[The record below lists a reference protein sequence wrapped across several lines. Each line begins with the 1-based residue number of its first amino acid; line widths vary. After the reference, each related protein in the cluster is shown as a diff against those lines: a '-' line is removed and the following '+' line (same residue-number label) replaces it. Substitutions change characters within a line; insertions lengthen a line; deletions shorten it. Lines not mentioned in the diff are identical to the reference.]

1 MHRSPLRHVLPGLL
15 IACGACAVA
24 APSDCPPGAFPLGT
38 LRQLKSQGWTLADTD
53 RRHTLALGLLPC
65 LVHPD
70 PDLRDGL
77 AFEGLSALLRSK
89 LLTTETQYQVYRTQ
103 LAQLQSNGTDASG
116 FARPFAALALSEVAR
131 ADRLQPFLEPADRVT
146 LVNAA
151 TAYVRGVS
159 DYRGFISGEG
169 WRHGVAHGADL
180 LMQLALN
187 RAITGEQL
195 DAIVQAAQA
204 QIVPGQSHFYI
215 YGESDRLA
223 RPIVYAAR
231 RGQRDTAYWQRF
243 VDAVASPAPLA
254 TWGDAFTSQPGLA
267 QLHNTKSFLR
277 ATLSLVNQL
286 NDPAVTALMAQPLT
300 AALAQLP

>member
-1 MHRSPLRHVLPGLL
+1 M
-15 IACGACAVA
+15 
-24 APSDCPPGAFPLGT
+24 T
-38 LRQLKSQGWTLADTD
+38 DTD
-53 RRHTLALGLLPC
+53 RRQALALGLRPC
-65 LVHPD
+65 LSHPD
-70 PDLRDGL
+70 PGLHDGL
-77 AFEGLSALLRSK
+77 AFDGLSAMLRSK
-89 LLTTETQYQVYRTQ
+89 LLTSETQYQVYRIQ
-103 LAQLQSNGTDASG
+103 LAQLQPNTTDAGG

-131 ADRLQPFLEPADRVT
+131 ADRLQPLLEPVDRVE

-187 RAITGEQL
+187 RAITGDQL
-195 DAIVQAAQA
+195 GAIVQAAQA

-223 RPIVYAAR
+223 RPVVYAAR
-231 RGQRDTAYWQRF
+231 RGQRDTGYWQRF
-243 VDAVASPAPLA
+243 VDVVASPAPLA
-254 TWGDAFTSQPGLA
+254 TWGAAFISQSGLA

-286 NDPAVTALMAQPLT
+286 NDPAVTALMAQPLNL
-300 AALAQLP
+300 ALAQLP